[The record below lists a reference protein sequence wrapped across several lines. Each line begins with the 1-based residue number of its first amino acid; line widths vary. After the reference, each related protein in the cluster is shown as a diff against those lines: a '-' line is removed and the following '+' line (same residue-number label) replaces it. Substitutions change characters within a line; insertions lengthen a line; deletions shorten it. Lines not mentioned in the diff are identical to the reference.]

1 MSNLT
6 SLKDSNPIKYYK
18 YIFFLFPFFLVTGPF
33 IPDLIISLLSLIFF
47 LLLIKTV
54 NKKLFINNLFYF
66 FLFFYFYIILN
77 SFFSFDPIISLK
89 SSFPYIRM
97 IFFSF
102 FLAYLLGKIDVL
114 CKIILFSLIIC
125 YVLLLADSLY
135 QFVTGFNILGYKST
149 DRISSFFGEKLIMG
163 SFVSRTLPVA
173 LSILFF
179 VKIRFNEL
187 CKVFIIFISGVLIYF
202 SAERLAFA
210 YYLFTVIFFI
220 LINLRKKKILIT
232 TLLIL
237 LFTFLT
243 LFHFKPNSFDRLF
256 FHTVKQSKQ
265 TSYYGFSYRHELH
278 FLTAFNL
285 FNDSKLLGHGLK
297 SFRYLCGLK
306 NYAPTEK
313 IILDNTI
320 SSTVEGHFFLLND
333 LSQKY
338 NFLIIEKNFDKNKLA
353 KIISEPSSVESILF
367 RKLDDGSYFRKLDE
381 GLYNYRFSDAFNG
394 IYIKHNDFVSKG
406 QKLGFTY
413 EFLNGCNTHPHN
425 IYLEFISELGL
436 LGLMFLLVGFF
447 YILYN
452 IFITLKNLY
461 LKKNINSNGAFLFSL
476 IGIFMSIFPLFPSGS
491 FFNNW
496 LSSIFYFNV
505 AFLIFFRKKIND

>member
-6 SLKDSNPIKYYK
+6 SLKDNNYIKYYK
-18 YIFFLFPFFLVTGPF
+18 YIFFLFPFFLITGPF
-33 IPDLIISLLSLIFF
+33 LPDLIISLLSLIFF
-47 LLLIKTV
+47 FLLIKTV

-102 FLAYLLGKIDVL
+102 FLTYLLCRIDVL

-125 YVLLLADSLY
+125 YVFLLADSLY
-135 QFVTGFNILGYKST
+135 QFVTGFNILGYKAT
-149 DRISSFFGEKLIMG
+149 DRISSVFGEKLIMG

-179 VKIRFNEL
+179 VKIRLNEL
-187 CKVFIIFISGVLIYF
+187 CKVLIIFISGILVYF

-220 LINLRKKKILIT
+220 LINLRKKKILF
-232 TLLIL
+232 TLLL
-237 LFTFLT
+237 LLIFTFLT
-243 LFHFKPNSFDRLF
+243 LFHFKSDSFDRLF
-256 FHTVKQSKQ
+256 LHTVKQSKE
-265 TSYYGFSYRHELH
+265 TGYYGFSYRHQLH

-285 FNDSKLLGHGLK
+285 FNDSKILGHGLK

-306 NYAPTEK
+306 NYAPIEK
-313 IILDNTI
+313 IILDNTVF
-320 SSTVEGHFFLLND
+320 SSVEGRIFFLDD
-333 LSQKY
+333 LSQKNN
-338 NFLIIEKNFDKNKLA
+338 NFLIIEKKFDNNKLA
-353 KIISEPSSVESILF
+353 KIISGINFTEFYL
-367 RKLDDGSYFRKLDE
+367 FRKLDE
-381 GLYNYRFSDAFNG
+381 GLYHQKFPNVFFG
-394 IYIKHNDFVSKG
+394 IYVKHNDFVRKG
-406 QKLGFTY
+406 QPLGFNY

-425 IYLEFISELGL
+425 IYLEFMSELGL
-436 LGLMFLLVGFF
+436 LGLIFLLIGFF

-452 IFITLKNLY
+452 IFITFKNIY
-461 LKKNINSNGAFLFSL
+461 LKKNINSNSAFLFSSL
-476 IGIFMSIFPLFPSGS
+476 GILMSIFPLLPSGS

-505 AFLIFFRKKIND
+505 AFFIFFQKKIND

>member
-6 SLKDSNPIKYYK
+6 SLKDSNYIKYYK

-33 IPDLIISLLSLIFF
+33 LPDLIISLLSLIFF
-47 LLLIKTV
+47 FLLIKTV

-66 FLFFYFYIILN
+66 FLFFYFYIIIN
-77 SFFSFDPIISLK
+77 SLFSFDPIISLK

-97 IFFSF
+97 VFFSF
-102 FLAYLLGKIDVL
+102 FLAFLLKEIDVL

-125 YVLLLADSLY
+125 YVFLLTDSLY
-135 QFVTGFNILGYKST
+135 QFVTGFNILGYKTT
-149 DRISSFFGEKLIMG
+149 DRISSFFGEKFIMG

-179 VKIRFNEL
+179 IKIRFNEL
-187 CKVFIIFISGVLIYF
+187 CKVLIICISGVLVYF
-202 SAERLAFA
+202 SAERLAFV
-210 YYLFTVIFFI
+210 YYLFTVFFFI

-232 TLLIL
+232 LLLLLI
-237 LFTFLT
+237 FTFLT

-285 FNDSKLLGHGLK
+285 FNDSKILGHGLK

-306 NYAPTEK
+306 NYAPIEK
-313 IILDNTI
+313 IIRENSVF
-320 SSTVEGHFFLLND
+320 SSAEGRIFFLDD
-333 LSQKY
+333 LSPKNN
-338 NFLIIEKNFDKNKLA
+338 NFLIIEKKFDNNKIA
-353 KIISEPSSVESILF
+353 KIISEINFDEFYLS
-367 RKLDDGSYFRKLDE
+367 RKLDE
-381 GLYNYRFSDAFNG
+381 GLYHYKFQNDFFG
-394 IYIKHNDFVSKG
+394 IYVKHNDFVRKG
-406 QKLGFTY
+406 QPLGFNY

-425 IYLEFISELGL
+425 IYFEFMSELGL
-436 LGLMFLLVGFF
+436 LGLIFLLVGFF

-452 IFITLKNLY
+452 ILITLKKIY
-461 LKKNINSNGAFLFSL
+461 LKKNINSNSAFLFSSA
-476 IGIFMSIFPLFPSGS
+476 GIMMSIFPLFPSGS

-505 AFLIFFRKKIND
+505 AFFIFFQKKIND